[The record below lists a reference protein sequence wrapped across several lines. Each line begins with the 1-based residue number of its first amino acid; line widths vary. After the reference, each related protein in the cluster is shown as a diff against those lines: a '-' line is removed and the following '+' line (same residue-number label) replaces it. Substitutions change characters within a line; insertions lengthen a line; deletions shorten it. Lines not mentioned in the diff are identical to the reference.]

1 MDIACFIG
9 YGYLYS
15 CIEIVKLD
23 VMKKICVHVVIGV
36 DELMQELLKR
46 TSYMAVSL
54 SPDGAAT
61 EGWSDRWILTGDELL
76 WARDRMQEACDRING
91 VVSAYLSETCVPPV
105 QEDTFSFVL
114 VLPDEVFPGTDGVVK
129 RTIREAFISYVLFCW
144 YIDHIPDKASYQL
157 SQFEENL
164 SLLRVRL
171 NRRRVPIRRPVRF

>member
-54 SPDGAAT
+54 SSDGAAT

-76 WARDRMQEACDRING
+76 WARDRMQEACDRIND

-114 VLPDEVFPGTDGVVK
+114 VLPDEVFPGMDGVVK

-144 YIDHIPDKASYQL
+144 YIDRIPDKASYQL

-164 SLLRVRL
+164 NLLRVRL
-171 NRRRVPIRRPVRF
+171 NRRRVPIRRPVRS

>member
-54 SPDGAAT
+54 SSDGAAT

-105 QEDTFSFVL
+105 QE
-114 VLPDEVFPGTDGVVK
+114 
-129 RTIREAFISYVLFCW
+129 FCSG
-144 YIDHIPDKASYQL
+144 IA
-157 SQFEENL
+157 
-164 SLLRVRL
+164 
-171 NRRRVPIRRPVRF
+171 

>member
-1 MDIACFIG
+1 
-9 YGYLYS
+9 
-15 CIEIVKLD
+15 
-23 VMKKICVHVVIGV
+23 
-36 DELMQELLKR
+36 
-46 TSYMAVSL
+46 MAVSL
-54 SPDGAAT
+54 SSDGAAT

-114 VLPDEVFPGTDGVVK
+114 VLPDEVFPGTDGIVK
-129 RTIREAFISYVLFCW
+129 RTIREAFISYVLFYW
-144 YIDHIPDKASYQL
+144 YIDRIPDKASYQL

-171 NRRRVPIRRPVRF
+171 NRRRVPIRRPVRS